1 MTIIDEILICAN
13 QLANAG
19 KKPTVALVKA
29 KLSQR
34 TPLATLITTLKN
46 WQHQADFTTP
56 LSDKNQQVKQEELTR
71 NSSDLLDTLV
81 ENGTFKEIIQQSLT
95 QDLTEIKN
103 ELTEVKNELTEVKL
117 LIKTLTEQLSQKK

>member
-34 TPLATLITTLKN
+34 APLATLITTLKS
-46 WQHQADFTTP
+46 WQHKPDFITYI
-56 LSDKNQQVKQEELTR
+56 SNEAEQEVNQE
-71 NSSDLLDTLV
+71 SSTQNTSALLESLLKED
-81 ENGTFKEIIQQSLT
+81 GTIKKMIQQSLD
-95 QDLTEIKN
+95 QELTDMKN
-103 ELTEVKNELTEVKL
+103 ELSEMKL
-117 LIKTLTEQLSQKK
+117 LINNLTEQLSKK